1 MAGKDNYFQRPTTR
15 LYEIMQER
23 GIEIPASNDEAES
36 SDQSPGEESVSYT
49 SILAP
54 SPALTEMRS
63 V

>member
-1 MAGKDNYFQRPTTR
+1 
-15 LYEIMQER
+15 MQER
-23 GIEIPASNDEAES
+23 GIEIPAPNDEAES